1 MRFASL
7 ALLLFTACGSVK
19 QDFDDICHAEERAG
33 VTAQMNPAEKAVTL
47 AKWLQER
54 LRTDE
59 AKRFL
64 GTLATHDPSE
74 KGELLRK
81 TAAQHGVS
89 PCPIADS
96 TWGK

>member
-1 MRFASL
+1 MRFGRLWLL
-7 ALLLFTACGSVK
+7 ALCACGGVK
-19 QDFDDICHAEERAG
+19 KDFDDICHAEERAG
-33 VTAQMNPAEKAVTL
+33 VTTEMNPAEKAVTL

-64 GTLATHDPSE
+64 GTLATHDPKE

-81 TAAQHGVS
+81 AAAEHGVA